1 MYTAPCMRTI
11 TSEVMALHRM
21 TAVLMCGRH
30 SLRFRLPCLA
40 VRIDEACRQFLREC
54 ANVRKLSEHTTRAY
68 QLDLARFTRFAG
80 AGADVTS
87 FDRTTLLQYVEHLF
101 GEHRLK
107 ETSAKRHV
115 ASLRSL
121 FRWLEDNGH
130 VADDPFR
137 GARVRIKLPRRLP
150 RVLSRAELATILEHP
165 PANGFSGLTARMAA
179 ELLFATGIRVAEL
192 AGLRDDDIDLAA
204 GVITIVGKGSRQ
216 RRVYIP
222 DSEIREL
229 VIAYRHARAARGLAT
244 DSFLVNSRGGAASPQ
259 LIRRLI
265 RTLAED
271 AALTRRVT
279 PHMFRH
285 SVATYLLEEGVDI
298 RYVQR
303 LLGHRSIV
311 TTEIYTH
318 VADAAL
324 KSRVIERHPR
334 KSILGKA
341 R

>member
-1 MYTAPCMRTI
+1 
-11 TSEVMALHRM
+11 
-21 TAVLMCGRH
+21 
-30 SLRFRLPCLA
+30 
-40 VRIDEACRQFLREC
+40 VRIDQACEEFLRDC

-68 QLDLARFTRFAG
+68 RLDLARFTRFAG
-80 AGADVTS
+80 PQKEVTS
-87 FDRTTLLQYVEHLF
+87 FDRMVLPQYVEHLF
-101 GEHRLK
+101 VEHHLK

-115 ASLRSL
+115 ASVRSL
-121 FRWLEDNGH
+121 FRWLEDGEY
-130 VADDPFR
+130 VPEDPFR

-150 RVLSRAELATILEHP
+150 RVLSRAEVASILEHP
-165 PANGFSGLTARMAA
+165 ATEDFSSMTARMAA

-192 AGLRDDDIDLAA
+192 AGLRDDDIDLTA
-204 GVITIVGKGSRQ
+204 GVITIIGKGSRQ
-216 RRVYIP
+216 RRVYVP
-222 DSEIREL
+222 DAEIREL
-229 VIAYRHARAARGLAT
+229 VVAYRHARNAHDKT
-244 DSFLVNSRGGAASPQ
+244 TESFLMNSRGGAASPQ
-259 LIRRLI
+259 YIRRLV
-265 RTLAED
+265 RQLGEN
-271 AALTRRVT
+271 AAIPRRVT

-334 KSILGKA
+334 KSIL
-341 R
+341 RRQ

>member
-1 MYTAPCMRTI
+1 M
-11 TSEVMALHRM
+11 
-21 TAVLMCGRH
+21 
-30 SLRFRLPCLA
+30 
-40 VRIDEACRQFLREC
+40 RIDRACQEFLDDC

-68 QLDLARFTRFAG
+68 RLDLARFTRFAG
-80 AGADVTS
+80 AAADIKS
-87 FDRTTLLQYVEHLF
+87 FDRTVLQQYVAYLFAEH
-101 GEHRLK
+101 HLK

-121 FRWLEDNGH
+121 FRWLEDSGH
-130 VADDPFR
+130 VPDDPFR
-137 GARVRIKLPRRLP
+137 GARVRIKVPRRLP
-150 RVLSRAELATILEHP
+150 RVLSRAELASILEHRP
-165 PANGFSGLTARMAA
+165 SGDFSSVTARMAA

-192 AGLRDDDIDLAA
+192 AGLRDDDIDLTA
-204 GVITIVGKGSRQ
+204 GVITIIGKGSRQ

-229 VIAYRHARAARGLAT
+229 IVVYRQTRDARERSA
-244 DSFLVNSRGGAASPQ
+244 DSFLVNSRGGPASPQ
-259 LIRRLI
+259 YIRRLV
-265 RTLAED
+265 RQLGES

-324 KSRVIERHPR
+324 RSRVIERHPR
-334 KSILGKA
+334 KAILRRA
-341 R
+341 

>member
-1 MYTAPCMRTI
+1 MRI
-11 TSEVMALHRM
+11 IQACDEFLH
-21 TAVLMCGRH
+21 H
-30 SLRFRLPCLA
+30 
-40 VRIDEACRQFLREC
+40 C
-54 ANVRKLSEHTTRAY
+54 ANVRKLSEHTVRAY
-68 QLDLARFTRFAG
+68 RLDLARFTRFVG
-80 AGADVTS
+80 PRVHVTS
-87 FDRTTLLQYVEHLF
+87 FDRNVLVQYVEYLF
-101 GEHRLK
+101 AEHHLK

-121 FRWLEDNGH
+121 FRWLEDDGR
-130 VADDPFR
+130 VEDDPFR
-137 GARVRIKLPRRLP
+137 GARVRIRLPRRLP
-150 RVLSRAELATILEHP
+150 RVLSRAELATILEHR
-165 PANGFSGLTARMAA
+165 PAGDFASLTARMAA

-192 AGLRDDDIDLAA
+192 ASVRDEDIDLTA

-222 DSEIREL
+222 DADIREL
-229 VIAYRHARAARGLAT
+229 VIAYRHARNALCDSAE
-244 DSFLVNSRGGAASPQ
+244 SFLVNSRGGPASPQ
-259 LIRRLI
+259 LIRRLV
-265 RTLAED
+265 RELGEN

-303 LLGHRSIV
+303 LLGHRSIA

-334 KSILGKA
+334 KVILGRA
-341 R
+341 